1 MWCII
6 WPILIGLICALLGYL
21 LGRLLGKGSGNWEE
35 KIASLEADLEACRK
49 KRLALETDLEAC
61 NKSKLSLES
70 KGDDSIT
77 LKSQIA
83 KLEADLV
90 ASNNSNLG
98 LKAQGDDVNIWKDKV
113 SKLEADLSACNK
125 SKSEYDSELNIWKNK
140 VSNLK
145 VDLEACR
152 ASKPVV
158 EVSNFDADAAKA
170 VFGKKIKQDDL
181 KVVEGIGPKIE
192 GLFHS
197 FNIKTW
203 KALSEASVE
212 ECQEVLNSGGE
223 RYKIHNPGTWP
234 KQSQLAYEGK
244 WAELLKWQD
253 ELDGGKA

>member
-1 MWCII
+1 MNFSCIWC
-6 WPILIGLICALLGYL
+6 WLIPLIVGAICAYLGYL
-21 LGRLLGKGSGNWEE
+21 IGRRKGDVT
-35 KIASLEADLEACRK
+35 IEALNKKVTDLKSDLEACRK
-49 KRLALETDLEAC
+49 KRLSLESDLDAC

-70 KGDDSIT
+70 KGDDSSKFKSQIAQLEADLAASNKNILGLQSQGNDSSD
-77 LKSQIA
+77 LKVQIA
-83 KLEADLV
+83 KLEADL
-90 ASNNSNLG
+90 S
-98 LKAQGDDVNIWKDKV
+98 
-113 SKLEADLSACNK
+113 
-125 SKSEYDSELNIWKNK
+125 
-140 VSNLK
+140 
-145 VDLEACR
+145 ACR

-158 EVSNFDADAAKA
+158 EVSNFDANAAKA

-192 GLFHS
+192 GLFHN

-203 KALSEASVE
+203 KALSEASIE
-212 ECQEVLNSGGE
+212 KCQEVLNSGGE